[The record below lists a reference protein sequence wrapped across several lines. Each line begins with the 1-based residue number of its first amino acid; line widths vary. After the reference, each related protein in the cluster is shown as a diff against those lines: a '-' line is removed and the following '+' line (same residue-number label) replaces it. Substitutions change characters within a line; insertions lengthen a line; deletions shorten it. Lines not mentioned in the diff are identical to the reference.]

1 MMVGLFTALVASD
14 LDRGRK
20 ASKRAPVG
28 LRVGD
33 PRTSSP
39 DFRLCRSSTALR
51 LDVGVPGEAAGGV
64 PAEEADTVDEDA
76 ATVPA

>member
-1 MMVGLFTALVASD
+1 MALIQSASREAD
-14 LDRGRK
+14 EK
-20 ASKRAPVG
+20 KMKRLP
-28 LRVGD
+28 
-33 PRTSSP
+33 
-39 DFRLCRSSTALR
+39 LR